1 MELLLRFTDDAGS
14 AHDLR
19 ATLSESATVSD
30 LGRALSGAERPG
42 VVPLPVV
49 RNRAATPLTPS
60 APVSESDIRS
70 GDRIELAWL
79 TEGSDPGDRPPVA
92 TITFRSGPDG
102 GRTFPL
108 HLGSN
113 TLGRST
119 DAEVVVSDALSSRH
133 HLAITVT
140 DRIEVADLG
149 SVNGSLVNGE
159 PLTSPRHIGSHDI
172 VTIGESTFTVSWLT
186 APGAFRGIP
195 GQILFNRPP
204 RLLPPY
210 PTRTVEI
217 PEPPNDPQRQ
227 RLPMISALI
236 PVVLAVGIWFL
247 TKSLFAVAFLAFTPL
262 MILGS
267 WLESKRNGRA
277 DHKEQV
283 ADWRSQLEALRAQAI
298 EDLAEEERRRRL
310 EAPPLSDLADHVA
323 HLTPRLWEREP
334 GELDFLHVRV
344 GIADQPSRT
353 RFALKDGGSRTL
365 RPEMTALAAEFALA
379 RQVPVLADL
388 AAGGVGVTGPDR
400 VEVALALVAQAT
412 ALHSPDDL
420 IVCAALGPDAAR
432 SWGALA
438 WLPHVRQGDLGV
450 TPLVTDRAG
459 VSRLIESLRVRA
471 ANEGARQVLLVLDDT
486 TPIDRSRAIPFLEQ
500 AATFGVSF
508 VWLSESTATL
518 PRPCVAVVDTAGQR
532 VAFTDRGETVEGLAI
547 ERLDIAGSE
556 EIARDLAPVIDA
568 GQAETAAGR
577 LPRIVTVPGITHPA
591 VISDDVAILE
601 RWRTS
606 TTNAR
611 SSTALAAVVG
621 MQADAPFVI
630 DIRQDGPHAL
640 VAGTTGAG
648 KSEFLQAW
656 VASLAVTH
664 PPSRVNF
671 LFVDYKGGAAFKD
684 CIDLPHAVGLV
695 TDLDTHQVR
704 RALTSLEAELSIRE
718 HILNRAGAKDLIEME
733 QQGHPET
740 PPNLLIVVDEFAA
753 LAREVPEFVDGVVN
767 VAQRGRSLGLHLVL
781 ATQRPAGV
789 ITNNIRANTNL
800 RIALRVADTDE
811 STDVIGSPLAGDI
824 ERSTPGRAVARV
836 GPNELITFQSAYA
849 GARGEGR
856 ADRTVEITTLGF
868 GDPEALHRHDDGPEA
883 DPSAPS
889 HLERITATAIAAH
902 SRSRRPNPRRPWLDP
917 LPDRVDCDELP
928 TAGSAEE
935 IYLGVRD
942 EPEHQ
947 RYAWVS
953 MSPETE
959 GSYLV
964 IGTGG
969 SGKTGVLR
977 ALAYSVSAG
986 TRPETVEI
994 HALDFAGRGL
1004 SMIETLPTVGSVVTG
1019 SDTELV
1025 TRLLG
1030 RLRTMVDERTELF
1043 GEARAAGLTE
1053 YRQRTG
1059 RSLRRVFVLID
1070 GVGSFFE
1077 EFERV
1082 DRGRWVDLL
1091 PVLVAAGRQVGVHFV
1106 MTSGRRSG
1114 LPMSLVSNVSRT
1126 FVLRLANADEYDYLG
1141 CPGDILTASSPAG
1154 RAVDGRL
1161 EMQFAVAGGSADGR
1175 LQEAAFE
1182 RLAAS
1187 LRSQGVV
1194 DVPSVP
1200 RFPMR
1205 VSIDAVISTGA
1216 IGVGVGGPDLAP
1228 LAIPADTRLMGV
1240 FGASGSGKSTT
1251 LASMATSIRRSGIQ
1265 TRLVLVCA
1273 SGTTPAHP
1281 GAWDLVAPDA
1291 EAGMT
1296 AIAEAT
1302 TAIRAGRHT
1311 TVMVDDGIDAIDG
1324 SLGMALDELV
1334 RTLRSN
1340 PGMLVVSGDAAR
1352 TRRVYSDCI
1361 TEIRAS
1367 KSGILLHPDFDYDG
1381 ELLSAPLTRPAGV
1394 GFPPGRGYLVARG
1407 HASLIQVAQ
1416 LEAASV

>member
-1 MELLLRFTDDAGS
+1 M
-14 AHDLR
+14 
-19 ATLSESATVSD
+19 
-30 LGRALSGAERPG
+30 
-42 VVPLPVV
+42 
-49 RNRAATPLTPS
+49 
-60 APVSESDIRS
+60 I
-70 GDRIELAWL
+70 
-79 TEGSDPGDRPPVA
+79 
-92 TITFRSGPDG
+92 
-102 GRTFPL
+102 
-108 HLGSN
+108 
-113 TLGRST
+113 
-119 DAEVVVSDALSSRH
+119 
-133 HLAITVT
+133 
-140 DRIEVADLG
+140 
-149 SVNGSLVNGE
+149 
-159 PLTSPRHIGSHDI
+159 IGSWI
-172 VTIGESTFTVSWLT
+172 
-186 APGAFRGIP
+186 
-195 GQILFNRPP
+195 
-204 RLLPPY
+204 
-210 PTRTVEI
+210 
-217 PEPPNDPQRQ
+217 
-227 RLPMISALI
+227 
-236 PVVLAVGIWFL
+236 
-247 TKSLFAVAFLAFTPL
+247 
-262 MILGS
+262 
-267 WLESKRNGRA
+267 ESKRNGRA
-277 DHKEQV
+277 DHKEQL
-283 ADWRSQLEALRAQAI
+283 AEWRGQLAALRAQAQK
-298 EDLAEEERRRRL
+298 DLDEEERCRRI
-310 EAPPLSDLADHVA
+310 EAPPLDELTQHVA

-334 GELDFLHVRV
+334 GEIDFLHLRV

-353 RFALKDGGSRTL
+353 RFVLKDGGSRKL
-365 RPEMTALAAEFALA
+365 RPEMAELASEFAVA
-379 RQVPVLADL
+379 REVPVLADL
-388 AAGGVGVTGPDR
+388 EVGGVGVTGPDR
-400 VEVALALVAQAT
+400 LEAALALVAQAM

-420 IVCAALGPDAAR
+420 IVCAALGEEAAA
-432 SWGALA
+432 SWRWLA
-438 WLPHVRQGDLGV
+438 WTPHVRQGDAGV
-450 TPLVTDRAG
+450 TPLVTDRGG
-459 VSRLIESLRVRA
+459 VSRLIESLRSRQPD
-471 ANEGARQVLLVLDDT
+471 EGARKVLLVIDDT
-486 TPIDRSRAIPFLEQ
+486 APIDRSRVIPFLEQ
-500 AATFGVSF
+500 AGSCGITFL
-508 VWLSESTATL
+508 WLSESTSSL
-518 PRPCVAVVDTAGQR
+518 PRPCVTVVDTAAGR
-532 VAFTDRGETVEGLAI
+532 VAFTDRGEAVEGLGIDTLGLVTA
-547 ERLDIAGSE
+547 EDVG
-556 EIARDLAPVIDA
+556 RDLAPVIDA

-577 LPRIVTVPGITHPA
+577 LPKVVTVPSITHPA
-591 VISDDVAILE
+591 VVSDDVAILE

-606 TTNAR
+606 TGNAR

-856 ADRTVEITTLGF
+856 ADRTVEVTTLGF
-868 GDPEALHRHDDGPEA
+868 DDPRALHRHDERPAPDA
-883 DPSAPS
+883 NDPS
-889 HLERITATAIAAH
+889 HLEQITATVIAAH
-902 SRSRRPNPRRPWLDP
+902 SRSRRPDPRRPWLDP
-917 LPDRVDCDELP
+917 LPDLVDCDELP
-928 TAGSAEE
+928 AAGSPEE
-935 IYLGVRD
+935 VYLGVCD

-947 RYAWVS
+947 RYSWVS

-977 ALAYSVSAG
+977 AIAYSASAG
-986 TRPETVEI
+986 GRPEGVEI

-1030 RLRTMVDERTELF
+1030 RLRTVVDERTELF
-1043 GEARAAGLTE
+1043 GAVRAAGLSE

-1059 RSLRRVFVLID
+1059 ESLRRVFVLID

-1091 PVLVAAGRQVGVHFV
+1091 PSLVAAGRQVGVHFV

-1141 CPGDILTASSPAG
+1141 APGDVLGGESPAG
-1154 RAVDGRL
+1154 RGIDSRR

-1175 LQEAAFE
+1175 RQEAAFE

-1187 LRSQGVV
+1187 LQSRGVA
-1194 DVPSVP
+1194 DVPGVP

-1205 VSIDAVISTGA
+1205 VSIGEVTAQGFIG
-1216 IGVGVGGPDLAP
+1216 IGVGGAELTP
-1228 LAIPADTRLMGV
+1228 LTVPADTKLMGV
-1240 FGASGSGKSTT
+1240 FGAPGSGKTTALATLAASIRSAGINTT
-1251 LASMATSIRRSGIQ
+1251 LVMVS
-1265 TRLVLVCA
+1265 A
-1273 SGTTPAHP
+1273 SGTAPAQP
-1281 GAWDLVAPDA
+1281 GLWDVVAADA
-1291 EAGMT
+1291 ESGAN
-1296 AIAEAT
+1296 AVNEAT
-1302 TAIRAGRHT
+1302 TAIRSGRHT
-1311 TVMVDDGIDAIDG
+1311 TVVVDDGIDALDG
-1324 SLGMALDELV
+1324 PLGMALDDLV
-1334 RTLRSN
+1334 RTLRSRQ
-1340 PGMLVVSGDAAR
+1340 GMLVVSGDAAR

-1367 KSGILLHPDFDYDG
+1367 KTGILLNPDFDYDG

-1394 GFPPGRGYLVARG
+1394 GFPPGRGYLVSRG
-1407 HASLIQVAQ
+1407 QASLIQMAH
-1416 LEAASV
+1416 LEGSKV